1 MYTLSNIDQ
10 HHFSGPEDVYVL
22 EAHRTAAGLATV
34 ASNQT
39 LSLFNPA
46 RLGAGPVTSLK
57 TSHGNVTTL
66 RVFDAGSSVV
76 CTAGENGSVGVWD
89 LRQGARVAQFQAAEA
104 SILSMACSANTQTI
118 AVGTE
123 LENHVASIHL
133 WDVRSNPTPKATYS
147 EVHSDDVTSLGFH
160 PSSPTLL
167 ISGSTDGLVSVH
179 DTTIADEDEL
189 TIQTFNHNASI
200 HDAAFLT
207 PTEVFALSHDETFAL
222 YDVAEER
229 TDGNATQDFGDL
241 RKVLGCQYVANVTTK
256 LDGSGAILG
265 AGSQDKQ
272 NFELVFLAK
281 TPNNAWALDHDN
293 RVVLPGAHGSEI
305 VRSFCFFD
313 DEQVVF
319 TTGEDGNVKAWRAGN

>member
-1 MYTLSNIDQ
+1 MYTLTNIDQ

-34 ASNQT
+34 ASDQT

-57 TSHGNVTTL
+57 TGHGNVTTL
-66 RVFDAGSSVV
+66 RVFDAASSLV

-133 WDVRSNPTPKATYS
+133 WDVRSSPSPKATYS

-189 TIQTFNHNASI
+189 TVQTFNHNASI

-265 AGSQDKQ
+265 AGAQDKQ

-281 TPNNAWALDHDN
+281 TPSNAWALDHDN
-293 RVVLPGAHGSEI
+293 RVVLPGAHGGEI

>member
-1 MYTLSNIDQ
+1 MYTLTNIDQ

-34 ASNQT
+34 ASDQT

-46 RLGAGPVTSLK
+46 RLGAGPVSGLK

-66 RVFDAGSSVV
+66 RVFDAGSSLV

-104 SILSMACSANTQTI
+104 SILSMACSASTQTI

-133 WDVRSNPTPKATYS
+133 WDVRSTPTPKATYS
-147 EVHSDDVTSLGFH
+147 EVHSDDITSLSFH

-189 TIQTFNHNASI
+189 TVQTFNHNASI

-222 YDVAEER
+222 YDVAEDR
-229 TDGNATQDFGDL
+229 TDGSATRDFGDL
-241 RKVLGCQYVANVTTK
+241 RRVLGCQYVANVTTK

-265 AGSQDKQ
+265 AGAQDKQ

-281 TPNNAWALDHDN
+281 TPDNAWALDHDN
-293 RVVLPGAHGSEI
+293 RVVLPGAHGGEI

-319 TTGEDGNVKAWRAGN
+319 TTGEDGNVKAWRAG

>member
-1 MYTLSNIDQ
+1 M
-10 HHFSGPEDVYVL
+10 G
-22 EAHRTAAGLATV
+22 
-34 ASNQT
+34 
-39 LSLFNPA
+39 NPA
-46 RLGAGPVTSLK
+46 
-57 TSHGNVTTL
+57 HQI
-66 RVFDAGSSVV
+66 SS
-76 CTAGENGSVGVWD
+76 
-89 LRQGARVAQFQAAEA
+89 RR
-104 SILSMACSANTQTI
+104 
-118 AVGTE
+118 
-123 LENHVASIHL
+123 
-133 WDVRSNPTPKATYS
+133 DVRSNPSPKATYS

-265 AGSQDKQ
+265 AGSQ
-272 NFELVFLAK
+272 EYVL
-281 TPNNAWALDHDN
+281 H
-293 RVVLPGAHGSEI
+293 LPG
-305 VRSFCFFD
+305 SFLGRLLWWWLTC
-313 DEQVVF
+313 V
-319 TTGEDGNVKAWRAGN
+319 